1 MRIVID
7 TNIWISGL
15 LWKGDGWR
23 LLKLAEAGKI
33 ELCLAYPMVLE
44 LEEVLNYERFQARL
58 QMLDV
63 TSTQLAAYALTLA
76 TALDVSRPHLPI
88 VAADP
93 DDDIFLLCA
102 VEARAVY
109 VVTND
114 RHLLALKSYQ
124 GVGIVKLE
132 DFLAQISTEL
142 QYCGR

>member
-15 LWKGDGWR
+15 LWKGDAWR
-23 LLKLAEAGKI
+23 LLKFAEAGKI
-33 ELCLAYPMVLE
+33 ELYLAYPMVLE

-58 QMLDV
+58 QMLEV
-63 TSTQLAAYALTLA
+63 TPAQLAAYAMTLA
-76 TALDVSRPHLPI
+76 IALDVSRPHLPI

-109 VVTND
+109 LVTND

-124 GVGIVKLE
+124 GVGIVKIE
-132 DFLAQISTEL
+132 DFLAQAATEL
-142 QYCGR
+142 Q